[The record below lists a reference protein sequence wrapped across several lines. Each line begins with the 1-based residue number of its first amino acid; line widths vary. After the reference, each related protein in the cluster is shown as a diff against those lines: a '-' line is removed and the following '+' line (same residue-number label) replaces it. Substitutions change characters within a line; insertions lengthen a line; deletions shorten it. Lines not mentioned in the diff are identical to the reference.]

1 MNSGAGAGRARGAS
15 KAAVARRA
23 GLLPARAEA
32 ADAVNVVAP
41 PASSKPEAASSQS
54 PATTVANL
62 EAVLGLPS
70 EAERQTQEAERLA
83 AAAAAPAA
91 PAATPTF
98 QASSVPNPVTAGAAE
113 APAEGEGFFGVMGF
127 AGPAPE
133 VINGRAAMLG
143 VLAAIGG
150 ELTTGKTVVGQLMAG
165 GAAPMGAIFVAVALA
180 SFAPMITGSS
190 ANAAFN
196 KEKEAKALGPFTA
209 QAEMLNGRAAMMGFA
224 ALLALEATSGMPF
237 FS

>member
-1 MNSGAGAGRARGAS
+1 MSTGVGKAAALRRGA
-15 KAAVARRA
+15 RA
-23 GLLPARAEA
+23 GLLLLARAEA
-32 ADAVNVVAP
+32 ADVNVVAP
-41 PASSKPEAASSQS
+41 PATAKAQS

-70 EAERQTQEAERLA
+70 EAERQAKEAAEAAA

-98 QASSVPNPVTAGAAE
+98 QASSVPNPVTAGATE

-127 AGPAPE
+127 GGPAPE
-133 VINGRAAMLG
+133 VVNGRAAMLG

-150 ELTTGKTVVGQLMAG
+150 ELTTGKTVVGQLLAG

-180 SFAPMITGSS
+180 SFAPMVTGSS
-190 ANAAFN
+190 AAAAFN

>member
-1 MNSGAGAGRARGAS
+1 MSSRASAS
-15 KAAVARRA
+15 KVARRA

-41 PASSKPEAASSQS
+41 PASKPEAASSVQS

-70 EAERQTQEAERLA
+70 EAERQAQEAERLA
-83 AAAAAPAA
+83 AAAAAPAAPAA

-133 VINGRAAMLG
+133 VVNGRAAMLG

-165 GAAPMGAIFVAVALA
+165 GAAPMGAIFMAVALA

>member
-1 MNSGAGAGRARGAS
+1 MSTGVGKAAALRRGA
-15 KAAVARRA
+15 RA
-23 GLLPARAEA
+23 GLLLLARAEA
-32 ADAVNVVAP
+32 ADVNVVAP
-41 PASSKPEAASSQS
+41 PATAKAQS

-70 EAERQTQEAERLA
+70 EAERQAKEAAEAAA

-98 QASSVPNPVTAGAAE
+98 QASSVPNPVTAGATE

-127 AGPAPE
+127 GGPAPE

-150 ELTTGKTVVGQLMAG
+150 ELTTGKTVVGQLLAG

-180 SFAPMITGSS
+180 SFAPMVTGSS
-190 ANAAFN
+190 AAAAFN

>member
-1 MNSGAGAGRARGAS
+1 MSTGVGKAAALRRGA
-15 KAAVARRA
+15 RA
-23 GLLPARAEA
+23 GLLLLARAEA
-32 ADAVNVVAP
+32 ADVNVVAP
-41 PASSKPEAASSQS
+41 PATAKAQS

-70 EAERQTQEAERLA
+70 EAERQAKEAAEAAAAAA

-98 QASSVPNPVTAGAAE
+98 QASSVPNPVTAGATE

-127 AGPAPE
+127 GGPAPE
-133 VINGRAAMLG
+133 VVNGRAAMLG

-150 ELTTGKTVVGQLMAG
+150 ELTTGKTVVGQLLAG

-180 SFAPMITGSS
+180 SFAPMVTGSS
-190 ANAAFN
+190 AAAAFN

>member
-1 MNSGAGAGRARGAS
+1 MSTGVGKAAALRRGA
-15 KAAVARRA
+15 RA
-23 GLLPARAEA
+23 GLLLLARAEA
-32 ADAVNVVAP
+32 ADVNVVAP
-41 PASSKPEAASSQS
+41 PATAKAQS

-70 EAERQTQEAERLA
+70 EAERQAKEAAEAAA

-98 QASSVPNPVTAGAAE
+98 QASSVPNPVTAGATE

-127 AGPAPE
+127 GGPAPE
-133 VINGRAAMLG
+133 GINGRAAMLG

-150 ELTTGKTVVGQLMAG
+150 ELTTGKTVVGQLLAG

-180 SFAPMITGSS
+180 SFAPMVTGSS
-190 ANAAFN
+190 AAAAFN

>member
-1 MNSGAGAGRARGAS
+1 MSTGVGKAAALRRGA
-15 KAAVARRA
+15 RA
-23 GLLPARAEA
+23 GLLLLARAEA
-32 ADAVNVVAP
+32 ADVNVVAP
-41 PASSKPEAASSQS
+41 PATAKAQS

-70 EAERQTQEAERLA
+70 EAERQAKEAAAAAA

-98 QASSVPNPVTAGAAE
+98 QASSVPNPVTAGATE

-127 AGPAPE
+127 GGPAPE
-133 VINGRAAMLG
+133 VVNGRAAMLG

-150 ELTTGKTVVGQLMAG
+150 ELTTGKTVVGQLLAG

-180 SFAPMITGSS
+180 SFAPMVTGSS
-190 ANAAFN
+190 AAAAFN